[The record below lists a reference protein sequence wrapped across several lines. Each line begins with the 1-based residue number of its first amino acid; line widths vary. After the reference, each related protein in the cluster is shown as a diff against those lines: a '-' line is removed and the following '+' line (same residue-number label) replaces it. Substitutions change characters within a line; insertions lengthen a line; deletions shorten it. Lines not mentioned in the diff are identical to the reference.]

1 MGGKKKTK
9 QQIEEEKAA
18 EEQRKK
24 IEEELERK
32 RLEAEAEKRRI
43 EEEKR
48 AAEEKK
54 RKEEEEQR
62 LSEQA
67 PFVQER
73 DASMISKRKLATESR
88 IKPLDDKFLLCD
100 PLPDPDDEKDLT
112 TFITLWKQSK
122 DKTMKDAVD
131 NCQTAENVIKSIN
144 VQLGEALA

>member
-9 QQIEEEKAA
+9 QQIEAEKAA
-18 EEQRKK
+18 A
-24 IEEELERK
+24 EEEKRIQDEIDRKAAEAEAERK
-32 RLEAEAEKRRI
+32 RL

-54 RKEEEEQR
+54 RKEEEEKR

-73 DASMISKRKLATESR
+73 DASMISKRKLAIESR
-88 IKPLDDKFLLCD
+88 IKPLDDKFLQCD

-112 TFITLWKQSK
+112 TFITLWKESK
-122 DKTMKDAVD
+122 DKSMKDAVD
-131 NCQTAENVIKSIN
+131 NCQTAEDVIKSIN
-144 VQLGEALA
+144 I